1 MKFGIGKQLTALA
14 AAVVTAAALLAVP
27 VAAAGETPED
37 VTTIKIFHTNDVHAR
52 YDQTVNEE
60 GTLDN
65 FGYGRLRTV
74 VRRNTE
80 PGDNV
85 LLLDAGDTFHGL
97 PFATVNQG
105 ESIARLMQIVG
116 YDAMVAGNHD
126 FNYGQERTAQL
137 AQMANVTLLG
147 ANVKEH
153 TGGIAKGFTAYT
165 T

>member
-60 GTLDN
+60 GPLDN

-74 VRRNTE
+74 FRRNT
-80 PGDNV
+80 
-85 LLLDAGDTFHGL
+85 
-97 PFATVNQG
+97 
-105 ESIARLMQIVG
+105 
-116 YDAMVAGNHD
+116 
-126 FNYGQERTAQL
+126 
-137 AQMANVTLLG
+137 
-147 ANVKEH
+147 
-153 TGGIAKGFTAYT
+153 
-165 T
+165 